1 MSYFSKFPKTILS
14 IDNNSYVIEDFLRR
28 VGISEQF
35 KNNTVFLEDYFV
47 RDKETPELVSQFF
60 YGTPT
65 YHWVILMVN
74 NIVNLNEEWPI
85 PDSKVTD
92 LIYLKYDFEISV
104 PDESEYN
111 VNDVVQSNS
120 GGEFVVSKTETGKVF
135 LRSQVG
141 KTYLTVASIL
151 ENVTT
156 ETDGLT
162 VTSIIDPE
170 EATHHFYDPEIGYIV
185 DEGYSV
191 TTVSVSNYD
200 YEVTANDNK
209 RTVKVLSPN
218 YIGLFTSNFAR
229 LIR

>member
-74 NIVNLNEEWPI
+74 NVVNLNEEWPI
-85 PDSKVTD
+85 PDIKVTD

>member
-1 MSYFSKFPKTILS
+1 MSYFSKFPRTILS

-47 RDKETPELVSQFF
+47 RDKETPEFVSQFF

>member
-1 MSYFSKFPKTILS
+1 MSYFSKFPRAFLS
-14 IDNNSYVIEDFLRR
+14 IDNDNFIVEDFLRR
-28 VGISEQF
+28 VAVADLF
-35 KNNTVFLEDYFV
+35 NVNTVFLEDYFV
-47 RDKETPELVSQFF
+47 RDKETPEFVSQIF

-65 YHWVILMVN
+65 YHWIILMVN

-92 LIYLKYDFEISV
+92 LIYLKYDFEVSV

-185 DEGYSV
+185 DEGYSP

-209 RTVKVLSPN
+209 RTVKILSPN
-218 YIGLFTSNFAR
+218 YISFFVSNFDR

>member
-85 PDSKVTD
+85 PDIKVTD

>member
-1 MSYFSKFPKTILS
+1 MSYFSKFPRTFLTIGEQP
-14 IDNNSYVIEDFLRR
+14 YYIEDFLTR
-28 VGISEQF
+28 ISLSADF
-35 KNNTVFLEDYFV
+35 RKNVVYLDDYFV
-47 RDKETPELVSQFF
+47 RDKETPELVSQIL
-60 YGTPT
+60 YGTPN
-65 YHWVILMVN
+65 YHWVILLVN
-74 NIVNLNEEWPI
+74 DIINVNEEWPL
-85 PDSKVTD
+85 PDSKVTN
-92 LIYLKYDFEISV
+92 LIYLKYDFEVSV

-111 VNDVVQSNS
+111 VNDIIQSNS
-120 GGEFVVSKTETGKVF
+120 GGKFTVTKIETGKVF